1 MPVVVSALFKDR
13 FAVEHAVRLLQELGF
28 EQDDV
33 SVLMSDAT
41 MGREFGEFAVVKHS
55 KVGEGAAAGA
65 ATGGVLGAIVAALAA
80 VASIAIPGIGLLAT
94 GPLVA
99 ALAGAGAGGAAG
111 TFVGA
116 LVGAGI
122 PEHEA
127 KLLGPGVERGGILV
141 GVHVSERPDVA
152 RVKAALKEAGGR
164 ASTTTSVS
172 DAEPLHR

>member
-1 MPVVVSALFKDR
+1 MATVVSALFKDR
-13 FAVEHAVRLLQELGF
+13 LGVEHAVNSLLDLGF
-28 EQDDV
+28 VQSDI
-33 SVLMSDAT
+33 SILMSDAT
-41 MGREFGEFAVVKHS
+41 MGREFALVKHS
-55 KVGEGAAAGA
+55 EAGEGAAAGA

-111 TFVGA
+111 TLVGA

-127 KLLGPGVERGGILV
+127 KLLGPGLEGGAILV
-141 GVHVSERPDVA
+141 GVHVLDRADVA
-152 RVKAALKEAGGR
+152 SVKSALKNAGGR
-164 ASTTTSVS
+164 AATTTAIS
-172 DAEPLHR
+172 DRRALHR